1 MQWWTSI
8 KSFFS
13 KKESIVTHENGYE
26 TVRARTKKGQFI
38 ADDPKT
44 KKNEAYKK
52 VKVKKKKK

>member
-1 MQWWTSI
+1 MSIFNKI

-13 KKESIVTHENGYE
+13 PSSYKV
-26 TVRARTKKGQFI
+26 VRARTKKGTFI

-52 VKVKKKKK
+52 VKVKKRKK

>member
-1 MQWWTSI
+1 MSIFDKI

-13 KKESIVTHENGYE
+13 PSSYKV
-26 TVRARTKKGQFI
+26 VRARTEKGTFI

-52 VKVKKKKK
+52 VKVKKSKK